1 METTPNKEGQD
12 IEEVIDSK
20 ESPKEEQ
27 VEELDKAETK
37 EEQEEHKETIE
48 KETVAKEEQKEE
60 TSEDKKLEEAEAK
73 AKEYLDR
80 WQRLM
85 AEFDNFRKRSEKEKS
100 DSYDYAVSN
109 TVADLLPIIDNFERA
124 LNIESTDKKLYTGV
138 KMIYKQIM
146 DLLEK
151 LHVSPIEAVGTTFDP
166 NLHNAILHIDDDQ
179 FGENTIAEEIQKG
192 YLYKEKVIRHSVV
205 KVAN

>member
-12 IEEVIDSK
+12 IEEVVDSK